1 MADVLSNLDL
11 AALTDVGLK
20 RKQNED
26 SFRMFVPPPG
36 SREAALGAV
45 FFVAD
50 GMGGLGG
57 GDVASKSALDEFA
70 RVYYSSDTVDFED
83 RLDDALE
90 SANVFVR
97 EQAPRV
103 GLMRIGST
111 GAGMV
116 LRPSGEAVIFNVGDC
131 RVYRIRGSS
140 IDRVSRDQ
148 SVMERQL
155 EAGMSEDDVKATRS
169 SMVTAFIGQPLPLKP
184 VLSRDK
190 VQPGDVY
197 IICSDGLW
205 GLVDY
210 KEIMATVKGTPAHI
224 AAKKLIDL
232 ALKRGG
238 NDNITVIIVRIG
250 AAPSNGGLVVP
261 LLLAGLV
268 GAIGIG
274 IAALTGGA
282 VNNTAPSA
290 TDTPSAVATTAAP
303 TQPPTESPTDAPTDL
318 PTDLPTTAVSPA
330 GIATTAETA
339 PTNADSAT
347 DSPNVAGTSLAPQTQ
362 GTSDSGGLIVAATFT
377 STITQTSTPTVTPSV
392 TNTASRTPRNTY
404 TATKTASIT
413 PTPSDT
419 ATITPSI
426 TKSPTYTVTPSLTP
440 SFTET
445 PTATLT
451 ATLTRTPTPTLTR
464 TPTPSATNTPRPRPR
479 ATNTPSEGGEGS
491 FGSLAETIIAPATP

>member
-26 SFRMFVPPPG
+26 SYRMFVPPPG
-36 SREAALGAV
+36 SREAALGAI

-57 GDVASKSALDEFA
+57 GDVASKSALDEFV
-70 RVYYSSDTVDFED
+70 RVYYSSATADFEE

-116 LRPSGEAVIFNVGDC
+116 LRPTGEAIIFNVGDC
-131 RVYRIRGSS
+131 RVYRIRGGS
-140 IDRVSRDQ
+140 IERVSRDQ

-169 SMVTAFIGQPLPLKP
+169 SMVTAFLGQPLPLKP
-184 VLSRDK
+184 VLNRDK
-190 VQPGDVY
+190 VQQGDVY

-210 KEIMATVKGTPAHI
+210 KEIAAALKGTPAHV
-224 AAKKLIDL
+224 AAKKLVDL

-250 AAPSNGGLVVP
+250 AAPSAGGLVVP

-282 VNNTAPSA
+282 INLNNTAPSLS
-290 TDTPSAVATTAAP
+290 PSPTVLASTEAP
-303 TQPPTESPTDAPTDL
+303 TNPPADSA
-318 PTDLPTTAVSPA
+318 PTTAVPSGLATVAATDPSTA
-330 GIATTAETA
+330 NTTVPVAATTPASSESSQ
-339 PTNADSAT
+339 P
-347 DSPNVAGTSLAPQTQ
+347 LAVTQ
-362 GTSDSGGLIVAATFT
+362 GTSSNGSFMIVATFT
-377 STITQTSTPTVTPSV
+377 STNTATSTITLTPSV

-404 TATKTASIT
+404 TATRTATLTLTPSHTATVTSSATKSPTLTPTHTLTPTFTETMT
-413 PTPSDT
+413 PTPT
-419 ATITPSI
+419 ASPSSTITPS
-426 TKSPTYTVTPSLTP
+426 P
-440 SFTET
+440 
-445 PTATLT
+445 
-451 ATLTRTPTPTLTR
+451 TRTPTPTAS
-464 TPTPSATNTPRPRPR
+464 PSNTPRPRPR
-479 ATNTPSEGGEGS
+479 ATNTPNEGGEGS
-491 FGSLAETIIAPATP
+491 SGGSAETVVAPATP